1 MIVQE
6 LTAEEKKRY
15 RRLEFI
21 PGILV
26 WTTFAAVIILSF
38 IRPYWAIVFI
48 IAFDLYWMLRIFY
61 LLVYLLTSYKRLKEN
76 IKIDWMNRLRD
87 LPDWERIHHLIVL
100 PTYKEDF
107 EIIDGT
113 FEALIKSRY
122 PLKKMIV
129 VLAGEERD
137 EKNFKNIVGRISA
150 KYGDFFR
157 KLLITIHPKD
167 IPGEVAAKGANIHW
181 AGHQAQKFI
190 DQAEIPY
197 RDIIVSCF
205 DIDTIVHRQYF
216 AALAFQYLTHPNP
229 LRASFQP
236 IALYNNN
243 IWDSPALMRVV
254 ANSTSFWLLTELVRP
269 ERLFTF
275 SSHSMSFQALADVGF
290 WDNTIVTEDSRIF
303 LQCFLR
309 YDGDYKVT
317 PLYMPVSMDTV
328 LGKTLRRSLVNQYK
342 QQRRWAWGVEHLPFM
357 IWNFRKNPKISK
369 SLKIRYLW
377 ILAEGMYSWATA
389 PILIFI
395 LGWLPLAV
403 SNAFYGN
410 ISGSVL
416 AQNAPKVLEALMRIG
431 MLGLFAS
438 AIISTVLLPP
448 KPYSKRFIKYAEMI
462 LQWIL
467 FPVCMIVFGSI
478 PAIESQTRL
487 MLGKYLGF
495 WVTEKAR
502 KN

>member
-1 MIVQE
+1 MIIKE
-6 LTAEEKKRY
+6 LTAEEKRRY
-15 RRLEFI
+15 RRLEYI
-21 PGILV
+21 PGILI

-38 IRPYWAIVFI
+38 IRPYWAIIFI

-76 IKIDWMNRLRD
+76 IKIDWMNKLRD
-87 LPDWERIHHLIVL
+87 LPNWERIHHLIVL
-100 PTYKEDF
+100 PTYKEEY
-107 EIIDGT
+107 EIIEGT
-113 FEALIKSRY
+113 LEALIKSRY

-137 EKNFKNIVGRISA
+137 EENFKNIASLISA
-150 KYGDFFR
+150 KYGDYFY
-157 KLLITIHPKD
+157 KLLITIHPKN
-167 IPGEVAAKGANIHW
+167 ISGEAAAKGANIHW
-181 AGHQAQKFI
+181 AGHQAQEFI
-190 DQAEIPY
+190 DQANIPY
-197 RDIIVSCF
+197 QDIIVSCF

-275 SSHSMSFQALADVGF
+275 SSHSMSFQALVDVGF

-357 IWNFRKNPKISK
+357 IWNFRKNPKIPR
-369 SLKIRYLW
+369 SLKIR
-377 ILAEGMYSWATA
+377 
-389 PILIFI
+389 
-395 LGWLPLAV
+395 
-403 SNAFYGN
+403 
-410 ISGSVL
+410 
-416 AQNAPKVLEALMRIG
+416 
-431 MLGLFAS
+431 
-438 AIISTVLLPP
+438 
-448 KPYSKRFIKYAEMI
+448 
-462 LQWIL
+462 
-467 FPVCMIVFGSI
+467 
-478 PAIESQTRL
+478 
-487 MLGKYLGF
+487 
-495 WVTEKAR
+495 
-502 KN
+502 